1 MSAQQAAAR
10 ARQEAERKLAAEL
23 GTAHRSMSG
32 ETRQRALVY
41 DALTEGPIEG
51 LVNGAASIFLDDVPL
66 VDTDIYKQTN
76 AINTTASVS
85 AGSTTVTVATGALD
99 FADVDGGTR
108 KILIKGA
115 GKQGSSIFS
124 ATAGTT
130 TLTASSSWFTSG
142 MASASMHAEG
152 AARIQIEGAGE
163 DGRPYVG
170 YITAYTSGTSAQ
182 VSPPIATTVSGVSGA
197 IDLVSVITAYNVGSN
212 QVTITTAATT
222 TVS

>member
-1 MSAQQAAAR
+1 
-10 ARQEAERKLAAEL
+10 
-23 GTAHRSMSG
+23 MSG

-108 KILIKGA
+108 KILIKGLH
-115 GKQGSSIFS
+115 QN
-124 ATAGTT
+124 
-130 TLTASSSWFTSG
+130 
-142 MASASMHAEG
+142 H
-152 AARIQIEGAGE
+152 
-163 DGRPYVG
+163 P
-170 YITAYTSGTSAQ
+170 
-182 VSPPIATTVSGVSGA
+182 
-197 IDLVSVITAYNVGSN
+197 
-212 QVTITTAATT
+212 TIMLN
-222 TVS
+222 SLSE